1 MTNLGHANWC
11 GCPECEIKA
20 RVSMEDIEGVPI
32 VKIEKLRDDAF
43 IPEKAHPSDSGYD
56 CRLPDDIII
65 PAGEVML
72 VSFGFRI
79 ELPRGWECQM
89 RNRSGIVAKQK
100 VMLALGVG
108 TIDTDY
114 RGGIMAPLYN
124 FGNEMKKFKRGTKVT
139 QMVFKKIDRIRVVE
153 APVSLETERGE
164 GGFGST
170 GLT

>member
-11 GCPECEIKA
+11 GCPECQGKITID
-20 RVSMEDIEGVPI
+20 DIAGVPI
-32 VKIEKLRDDAF
+32 VKIEKLRDDTF

-72 VSFGFRI
+72 ISFGFRI
-79 ELPRGWECQM
+79 ELPKGWECQM
-89 RNRSGIVAKQK
+89 RNRSGIVANHR

-124 FGNEMKKFKRGTKVT
+124 FSNEMKKFKRGTKVT
-139 QMVFKKIDRIRVVE
+139 QMVFKKIDRVRVIE

>member
-11 GCPECEIKA
+11 GCPECQGKIT
-20 RVSMEDIEGVPI
+20 MDDIAGVPI

-43 IPEKAHPSDSGYD
+43 IPEKAHPSDSGWD
-56 CRLPDDIII
+56 CRLPDNIHLSV
-65 PAGEVML
+65 GEIQL
-72 VSFGFRI
+72 VGLGFRI
-79 ELPRGWECQM
+79 QLPRGWECQM
-89 RNRSGIVAKQK
+89 RNRSGIVANYN

-114 RGGIMAPLYN
+114 RGEIMVPLYN
-124 FGNEMKKFKRGTKVT
+124 FGNKIQLFTKGTRIT
-139 QMVFKKIDRIRVVE
+139 QMVFKKIDQVRLKE
-153 APVSLETERGE
+153 APVSLKTERGE